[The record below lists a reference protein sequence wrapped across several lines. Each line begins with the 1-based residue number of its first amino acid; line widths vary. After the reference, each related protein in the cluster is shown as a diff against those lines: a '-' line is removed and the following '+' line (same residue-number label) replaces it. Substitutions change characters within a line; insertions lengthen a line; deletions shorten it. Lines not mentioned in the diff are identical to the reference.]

1 MPTGR
6 NSGNESVGT
15 CMEKEG
21 WRTIFL
27 CVHVTYCFCCTYCFC
42 EVEMFLLTAT
52 IPYDLF
58 CPNVYEMIGAGS
70 CENCVI
76 YFLSKKAVDRHKKI
90 YALWGILISQSLY
103 LDEVKIRISVFKI
116 QLSTECQ
123 SSRTLLNSQFVTM
136 DFFVY
141 AYIKQERGYAPTC
154 TDVYSQ
160 GRRVK
165 IFNFLGYGINKWA
178 LNICLCK
185 FAGNELLVR
194 FYKKS
199 VKNCYYRVGS
209 FFCITK

>member
-1 MPTGR
+1 MIKLTPAEITSLIR
-6 NSGNESVGT
+6 KS
-15 CMEKEG
+15 
-21 WRTIFL
+21 RYILFL
-27 CVHVTYCFCCTYCFC
+27 LHLL
-42 EVEMFLLTAT
+42 FLRSWDVFAQLKLTAT

-123 SSRTLLNSQFVTM
+123 SSRTSLNSQFVTM

-165 IFNFLGYGINKWA
+165 IFNFLGYAINKWA

-194 FYKKS
+194 FYKNS

>member
-1 MPTGR
+1 
-6 NSGNESVGT
+6 
-15 CMEKEG
+15 MEDYFPV
-21 WRTIFL
+21 RTRYILFL
-27 CVHVTYCFCCTYCFC
+27 LHLL
-42 EVEMFLLTAT
+42 FLRSWDVFAQLKLTAT
-52 IPYDLF
+52 IPHDLF

-90 YALWGILISQSLY
+90 HALGGILVSQSLY

-123 SSRTLLNSQFVTM
+123 SSRTSLNSQFVTM

-165 IFNFLGYGINKWA
+165 IFNFLGYAINKWV

-194 FYKKS
+194 FYKK
-199 VKNCYYRVGS
+199 VLKTVITEWAAS
-209 FFCITK
+209 FVSQIRASDITK